1 MTRPVTLSVEPP
13 AVSPR
18 SFTVRATTRI
28 DRTEFGLTAYRGLAG
43 RYLDL
48 SVEAQ
53 CVRK

>member
-1 MTRPVTLSVEPP
+1 MSR
-13 AVSPR
+13 R

-28 DRTEFGLTAYRGLAG
+28 DRTEFGVTAYRGLAG
-43 RYLDL
+43 RHLDL